1 MQATVRPIAR
11 VNDAEETSVPVIR
24 WLNNN
29 FEKYLILIS
38 YIVMATIIFEEVIR
52 RYLFKEQAAW
62 STTIPVYLFLWVT
75 WFGAAYNVRT
85 RSHLRFTELR
95 QKLPYKLQFGALC
108 LDFVLWVGF
117 GGIVI
122 YYTVE
127 QVQLQYMN
135 FAIVPGTTNIMQ
147 WWFYL
152 ATPFAWSLLIV
163 RALQNLIDDW
173 RVFRSGEP
181 FDLAMAAVSE

>member
-1 MQATVRPIAR
+1 M
-11 VNDAEETSVPVIR
+11 SLIR
-24 WLNNN
+24 WLDKN
-29 FEKYLILIS
+29 FEKYLILVS
-38 YIVMATIIFEEVIR
+38 YVVMAAIIFEEVVR

-85 RSHLRFTELR
+85 RSHLRFTEIR
-95 QKLPYKLQFGALC
+95 QKLPYKLQFAALC
-108 LDFVLWVGF
+108 LDFILWVGF
-117 GGIVI
+117 GAIVI

-152 ATPFAWSLLIV
+152 ATPFAWTLLII
-163 RALQNLIDDW
+163 RAFQNLVEDW

-181 FDLAMAAVSE
+181 FNLAMAAVSE